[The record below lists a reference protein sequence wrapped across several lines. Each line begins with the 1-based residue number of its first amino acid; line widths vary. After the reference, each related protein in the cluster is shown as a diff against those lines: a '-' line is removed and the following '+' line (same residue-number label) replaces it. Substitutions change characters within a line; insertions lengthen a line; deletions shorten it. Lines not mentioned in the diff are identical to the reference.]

1 MGRQVR
7 IACLGDGRD
16 WVVRLACLCI
26 KLGREDDS
34 FEFMIDSS
42 ADAKAAH
49 RAAVCVEML
58 WNDLP
63 NMALAHLSD
72 QRHVLLLGA
81 DLVVDFSA
89 AEGEKDSDEKDAGAD
104 KNAAAGIADKNAA
117 ADNGSADK
125 NATGNGSVDKD
136 AASSADKGPAA
147 ESADADEP
155 TPAKVAPRIDDWA
168 NPAPRGTGRG
178 PRAPRLTAEEERR
191 ELKLDMS
198 LLCPRA
204 VTVRAPLDASFD
216 EVMGEA
222 LSRAL
227 KTAEERPRRDVRVH
241 PFFRD

>member
-49 RAAVCVEML
+49 TAAVCVEML

-81 DLVVDFSA
+81 DLVVDFPA
-89 AEGEKDSDEKDAGAD
+89 AEGEKNAGAENAGGKDAAGAD
-104 KNAAAGIADKNAA
+104 KNAATDK
-117 ADNGSADK
+117 GSADMSPTAK
-125 NATGNGSVDKD
+125 DVTAGSSD
-136 AASSADKGPAA
+136 ADKGSAA

-155 TPAKVAPRIDDWA
+155 VPAKVAPRIDDWA

-204 VTVRAPLDASFD
+204 VTVCAPLDASFD

-227 KTAEERPRRDVRVH
+227 KTAEERPRRGVRVH

>member
-49 RAAVCVEML
+49 TAAVCVEML

-81 DLVVDFSA
+81 DLVVDFPA
-89 AEGEKDSDEKDAGAD
+89 AEGD
-104 KNAAAGIADKNAA
+104 KNAATDK
-117 ADNGSADK
+117 GSADMSPTARSS
-125 NATGNGSVDKD
+125 NADKGP
-136 AASSADKGPAA
+136 AADSADADKGPAA

-155 TPAKVAPRIDDWA
+155 APVKVAPRIDDWA

-178 PRAPRLTAEEERR
+178 PRAPRLSAEEERR

-204 VTVRAPLDASFD
+204 VTVCAPLDASFD

-222 LSRAL
+222 LARAL
-227 KTAEERPRRDVRVH
+227 KTAEERPRRGVRVH

>member
-49 RAAVCVEML
+49 TAAVCVEML

-89 AEGEKDSDEKDAGAD
+89 AEGERDVGAENAGGKDAAGAD
-104 KNAAAGIADKNAA
+104 KNAATDK
-117 ADNGSADK
+117 GSADMSPTAK
-125 NATGNGSVDKD
+125 DVTAGSSD
-136 AASSADKGPAA
+136 ADKGPAA

-155 TPAKVAPRIDDWA
+155 APVKVAPRIDDWA

-178 PRAPRLTAEEERR
+178 PRAPRLSAEEERR